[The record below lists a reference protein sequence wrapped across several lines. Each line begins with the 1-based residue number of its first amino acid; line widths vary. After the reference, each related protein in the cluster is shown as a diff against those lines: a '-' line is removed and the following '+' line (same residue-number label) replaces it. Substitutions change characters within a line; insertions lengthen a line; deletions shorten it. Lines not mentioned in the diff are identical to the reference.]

1 MRSASFFVVLVLATR
16 HSPLATSSISQRH
29 HRMNGAK
36 QNQCQRKRDVQ
47 QQPSVQ
53 PMMQAFL
60 TRKLASFVANVFKVR
75 ERSVRRSRQQCA
87 QSSKRAAR
95 FCCITKT
102 LPALFRPL
110 QKRPHL
116 VQVKTAKRPA
126 LFLAQQ
132 NNLRS
137 GSHSSARTSADGGG
151 SAQRNGGRG
160 DDPHRR
166 ETSRALTLFA

>member
-1 MRSASFFVVLVLATR
+1 MRCASFFVVLVLATR
-16 HSPLATSSISQRH
+16 RSPLVPSSISQRH
-29 HRMNGAK
+29 HRVNGSK
-36 QNQCQRKRDVQ
+36 QNQCQRKWDVQ
-47 QQPSVQ
+47 QQPPMQ

-60 TRKLASFVANVFKVR
+60 SRKLASFVANVFKVR

-102 LPALFRPL
+102 LSTFFRPL
-110 QKRPHL
+110 QKRPHV
-116 VQVKTAKRPA
+116 VQVKTAKRRA

-137 GSHSSARTSADGGG
+137 GSHSSARASADGGG
-151 SAQRNGGRG
+151 STQRNRGRG
-160 DDPHRR
+160 DGPHRR
-166 ETSRALTLFA
+166 EASRAQA